1 MTSLGLVLAFISELD
16 GERHDGT
23 ASVAVSAA
31 RHAEFPACMASDS
44 NLGRALALTRELLAE
59 SGDAG
64 ATVPAPAVATLAV
77 QAGRPSAAHARSLAA
92 AV

>member
-1 MTSLGLVLAFISELD
+1 MTSLGLVLAFLGELD
-16 GERHDGT
+16 GEFDGGT
-23 ASVAVSAA
+23 VSD
-31 RHAEFPACMASDS
+31 FPASMPSDS